1 MMIAKLSLTVGAL
14 LLASGCTVYT
24 TEEPATAPPPRYDE
38 PPRAERPPPQQAGW
52 QKLGEGIANGKND
65 RDVIPVGA
73 SQGSFRSIRLKV
85 ERSSVRMNDLIVH
98 FTDGTSYSPTTP
110 VVLKEGTSTSSID
123 LPGNRR
129 TIRSVEFRYSDSTG
143 SGPSRVEIWGL

>member
-1 MMIAKLSLTVGAL
+1 MMIAKLLLTVGAL
-14 LLASGCTVYT
+14 LVASGCTIYT
-24 TEEPATAPPPRYDE
+24 TEEPANAPGPAYDE
-38 PPRAERPPPQQAGW
+38 PPRGETPRPQASW

-98 FTDGTSYSPTTP
+98 FTDGTSYSPATAP
-110 VVLKEGTSTSSID
+110 VLREGTSTASID

-129 TIRSVEFRYSDSTG
+129 TIRSVEFRYSDSAG
-143 SGPSRVEIWGL
+143 GGPSRVEVWGL